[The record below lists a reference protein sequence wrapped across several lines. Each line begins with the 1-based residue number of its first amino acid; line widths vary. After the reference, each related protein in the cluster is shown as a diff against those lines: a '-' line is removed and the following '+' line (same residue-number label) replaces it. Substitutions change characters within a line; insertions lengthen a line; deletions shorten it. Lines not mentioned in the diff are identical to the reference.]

1 MESTLVMTVWWMGVF
16 AGVYER
22 PGGLTESLRRDCSL
36 KLDIFINQMIV
47 YEKIKIMEPKNGTYS
62 IL

>member
-1 MESTLVMTVWWMGVF
+1 MGVF

-36 KLDIFINQMIV
+36 KLDIFYQSMIV

>member
-1 MESTLVMTVWWMGVF
+1 MTVWWMGVF
-16 AGVYER
+16 AGVYEL

-36 KLDIFINQMIV
+36 KLDIFINQWLCMK
-47 YEKIKIMEPKNGTYS
+47 KIKIMEPKNGTCS